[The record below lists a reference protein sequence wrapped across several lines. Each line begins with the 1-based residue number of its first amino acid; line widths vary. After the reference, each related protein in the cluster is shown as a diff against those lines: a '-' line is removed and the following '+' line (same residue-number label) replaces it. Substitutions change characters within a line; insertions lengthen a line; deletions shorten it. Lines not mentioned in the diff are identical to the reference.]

1 MDAKINSSF
10 WADAGVENLPP
21 QQKLALIWLMTNS
34 SRDLLGFV
42 SVTARRFIFETG
54 LDSLHPL
61 QGACEALP
69 RSFQVIPT
77 PTRPPSIHLRSPLQA
92 PSIPLASPFED
103 PHGVTIFITNFLR
116 HQFGAGG
123 NISLQN
129 KVIVSAIKRAA
140 TLPTPPQQL
149 FVEAYPELREAI
161 SDAIHE
167 AQTRPERKAASKGLP
182 SPSEGVIAEQQ
193 QHIESSPGDNDS
205 ESSQAKRTAAQLAE
219 ALCLAH
225 PRRSLTGP
233 SLTAASRAL
242 TRHPFDT
249 LLSGVTAY
257 AAAVSTWTDA
267 EKQQFVTNA
276 ERFFE
281 EDTWRQPAE
290 NWKSRKGINGSG
302 KKHVMT
308 DAEALA
314 LIGGRQFDMDP
325 QPNLIP

>member
-21 QQKLALIWLMTNS
+21 QQKLALLWLMTNS

-205 ESSQAKRTAAQLAE
+205 ESSQAERTNAELAE
-219 ALCLAH
+219 MLCSIH
-225 PRRSLTGP
+225 PKHALTGP
-233 SLTAASRAL
+233 AL
-242 TRHPFDT
+242 
-249 LLSGVTAY
+249 
-257 AAAVSTWTDA
+257 AAAAQALKRHQFEDILAGTTRYAEAVATWTEA
-267 EKQQFVTNA
+267 ERIQFVTNP
-276 ERFFE
+276 ERFFS

-290 NWKSRKGINGSG
+290 NWKSRKGINGTQ
-302 KKHVMT
+302 KKTMT
-308 DAEALA
+308 VAEMKDAM
-314 LIGGRQFDMDP
+314 GGRAHDIDFSEYE
-325 QPNLIP
+325 